1 MSESRRIGNFRVRC
15 KPYGDY
21 KMLEAAQRGCA
32 VLRCEYLAHMDEFD
46 VIAEHPDFEYVPR
59 GHMEPDYEVE
69 MTTDLSGD
77 PIRKCFVKIER

>member
-46 VIAEHPDFEYVPR
+46 IIAEHPDFEDVQRWLVVPN
-59 GHMEPDYEVE
+59 YEVE
-69 MTTDLSGD
+69 MTTDLNGD
-77 PIRKCFVKIER
+77 PIRKRFVIL